1 MPNGIA
7 RQVLTN
13 WHWLKSCFLFVI
25 QNQMLIKQVVLN
37 RRKLEVNFEKI
48 WFFKNYFSL
57 TCITLSTACVC
68 VCDIDWHLEWSKKYS
83 IETLQSQIDLLV
95 TQQQTAAQQMAAAL
109 GLRRQLACTI
119 RPKRLQFWMI
129 SALEYLHNIFLG
141 ARCLFTFQS
150 KYNNN
155 KCCYRSLPPLL
166 SRRSL
171 SLDSLWSQHAAY
183 EQCIC
188 LWQRRVRRVWKTDL
202 LC

>member
-1 MPNGIA
+1 
-7 RQVLTN
+7 
-13 WHWLKSCFLFVI
+13 
-25 QNQMLIKQVVLN
+25 
-37 RRKLEVNFEKI
+37 
-48 WFFKNYFSL
+48 
-57 TCITLSTACVC
+57 
-68 VCDIDWHLEWSKKYS
+68 
-83 IETLQSQIDLLV
+83 
-95 TQQQTAAQQMAAAL
+95 MAAAL
-109 GLRRQLACTI
+109 GLRRQLACTF

-155 KCCYRSLPPLL
+155 KCCSRSLHPLL
-166 SRRSL
+166 PRRSL

-202 LC
+202 LCKQLHLPQRSAPNSCLPGSLKCCLCVCVCMCVRVCVLVCVCACVGRKWGETTQTTWGVSVTFCSILFYYVSLHLTLCPPSPCVTLPWPGCVLLLEN